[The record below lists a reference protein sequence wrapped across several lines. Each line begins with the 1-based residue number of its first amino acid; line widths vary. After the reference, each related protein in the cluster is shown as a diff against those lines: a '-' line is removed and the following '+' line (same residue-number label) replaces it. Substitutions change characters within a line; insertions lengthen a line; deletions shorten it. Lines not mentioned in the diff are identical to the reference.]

1 MFLLSIVISRKCG
14 AADVIVCQRENY
26 TYSSMQRSFNNIWL
40 ILIIIANINPVFHRE
55 LEDKGSSVLPLLLG
69 VSQGGQVPVR
79 ALGKE
84 VSEFLPL
91 PPAALSS
98 LMSYFSFFVEHLF

>member
-1 MFLLSIVISRKCG
+1 
-14 AADVIVCQRENY
+14 
-26 TYSSMQRSFNNIWL
+26 MQRSFNNIWL

-84 VSEFLPL
+84 VSESPHPPSSPLLVNVLFLFL
-91 PPAALSS
+91 C
-98 LMSYFSFFVEHLF
+98 